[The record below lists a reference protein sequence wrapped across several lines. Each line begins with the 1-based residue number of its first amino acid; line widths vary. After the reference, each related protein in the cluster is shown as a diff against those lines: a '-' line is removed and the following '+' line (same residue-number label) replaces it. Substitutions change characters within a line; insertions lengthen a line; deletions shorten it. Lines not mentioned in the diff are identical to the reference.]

1 MLLRL
6 HEAHLSASTA
16 TQTISLLPVST
27 LNSVSF
33 QNALDVTWDGAVV
46 TFAGSAPPIYSGNDQ
61 PGLWIL
67 AEIPPTITVTVGN

>member
-1 MLLRL
+1 M
-6 HEAHLSASTA
+6 
-16 TQTISLLPVST
+16 T
-27 LNSVSF
+27 LNPVSF

-67 AEIPPTITVTVGN
+67 AEMPPTITVTVGTLASLSFLIFDKYLTFIFNK